1 MADLL
6 TVSHLKKYFSV
17 KGGDEGETTL
27 KAVDDISFSIAE
39 GETLGWWVKAAAENR
54 PSASALCACMS
65 QPTARSSFRA
75 RTSRIFRRGRFA
87 PCAETSK

>member
-39 GETLGWWVKAAAENR
+39 GETLGLVGESGCGSFR
-54 PSASALCACMS
+54 SSASTMASAC
-65 QPTARSSFRA
+65 
-75 RTSRIFRRGRFA
+75 RIPFLSA
-87 PCAETSK
+87 S

>member
-39 GETLGWWVKAAAENR
+39 GETLGLVGESGCGKSTSISKGSRHW
-54 PSASALCACMS
+54 
-65 QPTARSSFRA
+65 ARRLRLRMA
-75 RTSRIFRRGRFA
+75 
-87 PCAETSK
+87 

>member
-39 GETLGWWVKAAAENR
+39 GETLGLVGESGCGKSTVGKCLVRLYE
-54 PSASALCACMS
+54 
-65 QPTARSSFRA
+65 QPTVRSSFRA

>member
-39 GETLGWWVKAAAENR
+39 GETLGLVGE
-54 PSASALCACMS
+54 SGCG
-65 QPTARSSFRA
+65 RS
-75 RTSRIFRRGRFA
+75 TVG
-87 PCAETSK
+87 

>member
-39 GETLGWWVKAAAENR
+39 GETLGLVGESGCGK
-54 PSASALCACMS
+54 SASALCACMS
-65 QPTARSSFRA
+65 QPTVRSSFRA

>member
-39 GETLGWWVKAAAENR
+39 GETLGLVGESGCGK
-54 PSASALCACMS
+54 STVGKC
-65 QPTARSSFRA
+65 QPTVRSSFRA

>member
-39 GETLGWWVKAAAENR
+39 GETLGLVGESGCGNR

>member
-39 GETLGWWVKAAAENR
+39 AAAENR
-54 PSASALCACMS
+54 PSASALFACMS
-65 QPTARSSFRA
+65 QPTVRSSFRA

>member
-27 KAVDDISFSIAE
+27 KAVDDISCLLYTS
-39 GETLGWWVKAAAENR
+39 
-54 PSASALCACMS
+54 PSPRDA
-65 QPTARSSFRA
+65 
-75 RTSRIFRRGRFA
+75 
-87 PCAETSK
+87 